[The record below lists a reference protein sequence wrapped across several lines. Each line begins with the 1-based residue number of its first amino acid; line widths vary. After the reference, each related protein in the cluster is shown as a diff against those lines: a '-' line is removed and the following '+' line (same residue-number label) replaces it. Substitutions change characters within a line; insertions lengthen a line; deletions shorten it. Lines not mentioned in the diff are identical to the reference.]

1 LARLSALRPDPYVVG
16 ILAAV
21 AVAAVLPVHGA
32 LVAPFGLFT
41 KVVIGILF
49 VLYGARLSREAVVAG
64 ILHWRLHALAL
75 TVTFVF
81 FPLVA
86 VISGH
91 MLDGVFASPLILTG
105 LLYMCCLPSTIQS
118 SVAFVASARG
128 NVAAAVC
135 TASMSNLIG
144 VIVSPLLVAALL
156 STQGAHVSLG
166 AVQGVVVQI
175 LLPFIAGQ
183 LLYPQLGGWAA
194 RNRTLL
200 SYFDRGSIMLLV
212 YGAFS
217 AAVVGG
223 VWKQVGWSDLGL
235 AAVFDATLLAVV
247 LYTLARVA
255 RALGFVVADEVV
267 VLFCGSQKG
276 ITVGVSMASLIFPA
290 PQVGLILV
298 PLMIY
303 HQFQLIACAALA
315 QRYARRP
322 QP

>member
-1 LARLSALRPDPYVVG
+1 MPRFTALRPDPYVVG

-21 AVAAVLPVHGA
+21 GIAAIIPVHGG

-41 KVVIGILF
+41 KVVIGVLF
-49 VLYGARLSREAVVAG
+49 FLYGARLSRESVIAG
-64 ILHWRLHALAL
+64 LMHWRLHALAL
-75 TVTFVF
+75 SVTFVF
-81 FPLVA
+81 FPIVA
-86 VISGH
+86 VISGR

-118 SVAFVASARG
+118 SVAFVSSARG

-156 STQGAHVSLG
+156 STQGAHVSLA

-175 LLPFIAGQ
+175 LLPFVAGQ
-183 LLYPQLGGWAA
+183 LLYPWLGGWAD
-194 RNRTLL
+194 RNRRLL

-223 VWKQVGWSDLGL
+223 VWKEVGWTDLGL

-247 LYTLARVA
+247 LYGLARLA
-255 RALGFVVADEVV
+255 RELGFSVEDEVV
-267 VLFCGSQKG
+267 VRFCASQKG